1 MENREIQKGLEKIE
15 NEISKLF
22 DLLREHNT
30 DVNDVKVKLGQM
42 EVKIKMLEG
51 KSGNTRANIALA
63 ITIIYGLAWLVTL
76 IVKEL

>member
-76 IVKEL
+76 IVKGL